1 MNHSEFYEE
10 ERTIYR
16 KNVEKSANIVK
27 KKVKSKNTNLFKQIF
42 RIDYLIKDLKSIFS
56 INAISIL
63 FLFLILLHI
72 SLGYSLSTKR
82 LLLFFSFIISLSLIY
97 ILYKLAFHDLLEENK
112 YPAFTKIYPVFI
124 IILFLTIVITIYR
137 FILLP
142 NFPKKYSYEFPI

>member
-1 MNHSEFYEE
+1 MNHNEYHEE
-10 ERTIYR
+10 ESTIYR

>member
-1 MNHSEFYEE
+1 MNHSEFHEE

-82 LLLFFSFIISLSLIY
+82 ILLFFSFIISLSLIY

-124 IILFLTIVITIYR
+124 IILFLTIVITLYR

>member
-82 LLLFFSFIISLSLIY
+82 ILLFFSFIISLSLIY

-124 IILFLTIVITIYR
+124 IILFLTIVITLYR